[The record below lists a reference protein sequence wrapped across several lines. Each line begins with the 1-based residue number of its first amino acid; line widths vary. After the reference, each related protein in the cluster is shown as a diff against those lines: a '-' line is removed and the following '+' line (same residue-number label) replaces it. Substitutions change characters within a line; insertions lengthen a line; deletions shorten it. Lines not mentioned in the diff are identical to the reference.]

1 VLKAEGF
8 TASAAPNLDEAKA
21 ALARQTPDVVLLDL
35 NLPDG
40 SGMTLLDGI
49 EGLRAPAVVL
59 ITGHASVSTVVEAL
73 RRGVTDYLTKPVD
86 VDRLRTILGNI
97 AHTRQLPE
105 EIKSLQT
112 ERDQSG
118 KFGLLVGR
126 SANMRRTFEL
136 IGRIAPSSASVLISG
151 ESGTGKDVVART
163 LHSLSRRRHGP
174 FVPVNCGAIRR
185 RCSKASCS
193 GTNAAASPAPIG
205 ATAATSNAR
214 IAARCSSTRSPRCR
228 SNCR

>member
-1 VLKAEGF
+1 MPHALLVDDNTDTLEALTEVLKAEGF

-105 EIKSLQT
+105 EIKALQT

-126 SANMRRTFEL
+126 SAEHAPDLRADRPDRAIERQRADQRRERHRQ
-136 IGRIAPSSASVLISG
+136 GRRGAHDSRAQPPAATAPSS
-151 ESGTGKDVVART
+151 
-163 LHSLSRRRHGP
+163 P
-174 FVPVNCGAIRR
+174 
-185 RCSKASCS
+185 
-193 GTNAAASPAPIG
+193 
-205 ATAATSNAR
+205 
-214 IAARCSSTRSPRCR
+214 
-228 SNCR
+228 

>member
-1 VLKAEGF
+1 MPHALLVDDNTDTLEALTEVLRAEGF

-97 AHTRQLPE
+97 AHTRQLPD
-105 EIKSLQT
+105 EIKTLQ
-112 ERDQSG
+112 
-118 KFGLLVGR
+118 
-126 SANMRRTFEL
+126 
-136 IGRIAPSSASVLISG
+136 
-151 ESGTGKDVVART
+151 
-163 LHSLSRRRHGP
+163 SLSLSNLPPLAPDKSNLVADDSRAVALGQRLFFDKRFSADGT
-174 FVPVNCGAIRR
+174 VSC
-185 RCSKASCS
+185 ASCHMPELNFQDARAHGRGTPHS
-193 GTNAAASPAPIG
+193 GG
-205 ATAATSNAR
+205 RATTGDAR
-214 IAARCSSTRSPRCR
+214 WRTRSNRP
-228 SNCR
+228 

>member
-1 VLKAEGF
+1 MPHALLVDDNTDTLDALTEVLRAEGF
-8 TASAAPNLDEAKA
+8 TASAAPNLDAAKA

-105 EIKSLQT
+105 EIKTLQTQT
-112 ERDQSG
+112 ERDSG
-118 KFGLLVGR
+118 RFGLLVGR
-126 SANMRRTFEL
+126 SVTLARAGLGSGRL
-136 IGRIAPSSASVLISG
+136 IV
-151 ESGTGKDVVART
+151 
-163 LHSLSRRRHGP
+163 
-174 FVPVNCGAIRR
+174 
-185 RCSKASCS
+185 
-193 GTNAAASPAPIG
+193 
-205 ATAATSNAR
+205 
-214 IAARCSSTRSPRCR
+214 
-228 SNCR
+228 